1 MATPKE
7 KTIPWAGRLPE
18 TAYKLL
24 HKRAGEAGISSRAW
38 LTEVLLADKVKI
50 VAKQKP
56 HPDLSGLVFQVN
68 KAGNNL
74 NQIAKR
80 INELMKTGQIDFA
93 HAKIYLDNLLAI
105 EAELKKAVEH
115 AS

>member
-18 TAYKLL
+18 TAYKLF
-24 HKRAGEAGISSRAW
+24 HQRANEAGISSRAW
-38 LTEVLLADKVKI
+38 LTDVLLADKVKI

-56 HPDLSGLVFQVN
+56 HPDLSGLVFQAN

-80 INELMKTGQIDFA
+80 LNELMKAGQVDFA
-93 HAKIYLDNLLAI
+93 DAKIFLDGLVRI
-105 EAELKKAVEH
+105 EAELKEAVKL

>member
-18 TAYKLL
+18 TAWKLF
-24 HKRAGEAGISSRAW
+24 HQRADEAGISSRAW
-38 LTEVLLADKVKI
+38 LTDVLLADKVKV

-56 HPDLSGLVFQVN
+56 HPDLSSLVFQVN

-74 NQIAKR
+74 NQLAKR
-80 INELMKTGQIDFA
+80 INELVKAGQIDFA
-93 HAKIYLDNLLAI
+93 DAKIYLDGLLVI
-105 EAELKKAVEH
+105 EAELKKAVSL
-115 AS
+115 AG